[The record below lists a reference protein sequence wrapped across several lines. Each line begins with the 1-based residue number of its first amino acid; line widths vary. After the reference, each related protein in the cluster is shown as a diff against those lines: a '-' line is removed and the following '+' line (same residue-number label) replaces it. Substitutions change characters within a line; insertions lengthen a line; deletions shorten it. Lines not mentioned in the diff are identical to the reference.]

1 MAANS
6 LSSTLAI
13 SALLY
18 ISSMLIFNINFPLS
32 CSTVVSGVISS
43 VYNTL
48 FSAFATSVS
57 AKTSLILLIHIPL
70 HVSFTPNVPPSAK
83 AKVKTANSC
92 VPFTLFAIF
101 IIALFIGLAILD
113 RNVGDVRPSP
123 LRYAIPVPDTTTVAL
138 VVVGRPSV
146 IFPTLVSI

>member
-1 MAANS
+1 MDLCQCLPLMVY
-6 LSSTLAI
+6 LSTSKWKRKNYSTN
-13 SALLY
+13 Y
-18 ISSMLIFNINFPLS
+18 MLCRKIVQVWLQIRFHQH
-32 CSTVVSGVISS
+32 
-43 VYNTL
+43 L